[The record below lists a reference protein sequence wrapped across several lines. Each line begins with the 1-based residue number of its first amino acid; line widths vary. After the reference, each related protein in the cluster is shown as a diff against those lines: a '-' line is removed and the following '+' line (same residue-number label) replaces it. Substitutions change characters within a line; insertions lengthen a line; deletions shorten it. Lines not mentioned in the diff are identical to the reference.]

1 MGRNTTIYGCNNQSD
16 GLAQLCGAS
25 GAPALGPTWGAS
37 SITGFDPNAGIVHK
51 IAGVAATS
59 ATNTLN
65 APGPG
70 QFGQELILIITD
82 NGGITLTFGTNF
94 ATTGTVNPGT
104 GKAIVVEFV
113 SDGVFWIE
121 KCRTSSAVTAT

>member
-37 SITGFDPNAGIVHK
+37 SITGFDPNSGIVHK
-51 IAGVAATS
+51 IAGVAGTS

-65 APGPG
+65 ASGPG
-70 QFGQELILIITD
+70 AFGQALILIITD
-82 NGGITLTFGTNF
+82 SGGITLTIGTNF
-94 ATTGTVNPGT
+94 ASTGTVNPGT
-104 GKAIVVEFV
+104 GKAIVVTFV

-121 KCRTSSAVTAT
+121 QSRTASAVTAT